1 MVISI
6 VGCIGQ
12 CNTVKPR
19 SEQQQNSGAAHDI
32 ELAQENF
39 RDSQPISILPV
50 PAVRPAIVQP
60 RAAGMQCETVLE
72 QSVGNQD
79 SRN

>member
-19 SEQQQNSGAAHDI
+19 SEQNSGAAQDI

-50 PAVRPAIVQP
+50 PAVRSAIVQP